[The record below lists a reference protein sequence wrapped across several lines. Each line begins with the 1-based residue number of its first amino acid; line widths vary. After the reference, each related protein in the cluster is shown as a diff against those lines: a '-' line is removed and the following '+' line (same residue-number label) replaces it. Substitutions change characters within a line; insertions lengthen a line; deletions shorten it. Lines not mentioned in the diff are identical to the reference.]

1 MTRTTG
7 VGRPGKACWIRRFVP
22 VTETIRCFVD
32 GKFVSSVTMPIE
44 KVIEGAADRLRTAA
58 ATGQPCAPVRDLIG
72 DTDVDAAYAVQA
84 ALTAGRLAA
93 GQRVIGR
100 KIGLTSLAVQRQF
113 GVFQPDFGTLFG
125 DMALTSGE
133 PASLSRYLQPR
144 IEAEVAFV
152 LGRDI
157 PAPDATVAD
166 VLRATEFV
174 LAAME
179 IVDSRIA
186 GWDISITDTVADN
199 ASSGGF
205 VLGTVPISLTGLDLA
220 EAGMVIEHDG
230 EPVSTGTGAACMG
243 SPAAAVTWLA
253 REVARR
259 GSPLAAGDVV
269 LSGALGPMVAV
280 TEPGRY
286 RARLDG
292 LGDVDVVFV
301 KEDSQ

>member
-1 MTRTTG
+1 MTFIESAAARLRDAAVTG
-7 VGRPGKACWIRRFVP
+7 V
-22 VTETIRCFVD
+22 
-32 GKFVSSVTMPIE
+32 
-44 KVIEGAADRLRTAA
+44 
-58 ATGQPCAPVRDLIG
+58 PCAPVRDVIG
-72 DTDVDAAYAVQA
+72 DIDAAYAVQA
-84 ALTAGRLAA
+84 SLTASRLAA
-93 GQRVIGR
+93 GQRIVGR

-113 GVFQPDFGTLFG
+113 GVFQPDFGVLFG
-125 DMALTSGE
+125 DMALASGE
-133 PASLSRYLQPR
+133 PASLGSYLQPR

-157 PAPDATVAD
+157 TAPDATVAD

-174 LAAME
+174 LAAIE

-205 VLGTVPISLTGLDLA
+205 VLGTVPVSVMGLDLA
-220 EAGMVIEHDG
+220 EVGMVIEHEG
-230 EPVSTGTGAACMG
+230 EPVSTGAGAACMG
-243 SPAAAVTWLA
+243 SPAVAVTWLA

-259 GSPLAAGDVV
+259 GSPLLAGDVV

-292 LGDVDVVFV
+292 LGVVDAVFTR
-301 KEDSQ
+301 EESQ